1 MAKSWYIVS
10 TYVGY
15 ENKVEETLRLKIESG
30 EISSDVLTS
39 VKVPVED
46 VVEFVKVKNRKTGVE
61 EEKKRT
67 KKVKILPGYI
77 LLELDLPEVG
87 WKETCSVIRRVRGVS
102 GFVGT
107 DPNVRPRP
115 LSMSEA
121 RKLLQLAGELPGE
134 KNVKIKQN
142 YLVGDQVRINEG
154 PFANFNGTV
163 EEILAEKNK
172 LRVLVQIFGRATSVE
187 IEVNQV
193 EKLVK

>member
-1 MAKSWYIVS
+1 MAKSWYIVN
-10 TYVGY
+10 TYTGY
-15 ENKVEETLRLKIESG
+15 ENKVEQTLKLKVESG
-30 EISSDVLTS
+30 EISPDVLTS
-39 VKVPVED
+39 IKVPIEEVI
-46 VVEFVKVKNRKTGVE
+46 EFVKVKNRKTGVE

-67 KKVKILPGYI
+67 KKNKILPGYI
-77 LLELDLPEVG
+77 LLELDLPEIG
-87 WKETCSVIRRVRGVS
+87 WKDACSAIRRIRGVT

-115 LSMSEA
+115 LSTSEA

-134 KNVKIKQN
+134 KNVKIKQI
-142 YLVGDQVRINEG
+142 YVVGDQVRINEG

-187 IEVNQV
+187 IEVGQV

>member
-187 IEVNQV
+187 IEVGQV

>member
-1 MAKSWYIVS
+1 MAKSWYIVN
-10 TYVGY
+10 TYTGY
-15 ENKVEETLRLKIESG
+15 ENKVEQTLKLKVESG
-30 EISSDVLTS
+30 EISPDVLTS
-39 VKVPVED
+39 IKVPIEEVI
-46 VVEFVKVKNRKTGVE
+46 EFVKVKNRKTGVE

-67 KKVKILPGYI
+67 KKNKILPGYI
-77 LLELDLPEVG
+77 LLELDLPEIG
-87 WKETCSVIRRVRGVS
+87 WKDACSAIRRIRGVT

-115 LSMSEA
+115 LSTSEA

-134 KNVKIKQN
+134 KNVKIKQI
-142 YLVGDQVRINEG
+142 YVVGDQVRINEG

-163 EEILAEKNK
+163 EEILVEKNK

-187 IEVNQV
+187 IEVGQV

>member
-15 ENKVEETLRLKIESG
+15 ENKVEETLKLKIESG

-187 IEVNQV
+187 IEVGQV

>member
-1 MAKSWYIVS
+1 MANSWYIVN
-10 TYVGY
+10 TYTGY
-15 ENKVEETLRLKIESG
+15 ENKVEQTLKLKVESG
-30 EISSDVLTS
+30 EISPDVLTS
-39 VKVPVED
+39 IKVPIEEVI
-46 VVEFVKVKNRKTGVE
+46 EFVKVKNRKTGVE

-67 KKVKILPGYI
+67 KKNKILPGYI
-77 LLELDLPEVG
+77 LLELDLPEIG
-87 WKETCSVIRRVRGVS
+87 WKDACSAIRRIRGVT

-115 LSMSEA
+115 LSTSEA

-134 KNVKIKQN
+134 KNVKIKQI
-142 YLVGDQVRINEG
+142 YVVGDQVRINEG

-187 IEVNQV
+187 IEVGQV

>member
-1 MAKSWYIVS
+1 MAKSWYIVN
-10 TYVGY
+10 TYTGY
-15 ENKVEETLRLKIESG
+15 ENKVEQTLKLKVESG
-30 EISSDVLTS
+30 EISPDVLTS
-39 VKVPVED
+39 IKVPIEEVI
-46 VVEFVKVKNRKTGVE
+46 EFVKVKNRKTGVE

-67 KKVKILPGYI
+67 KKNKILPGYI
-77 LLELDLPEVG
+77 LLELDLPEIG
-87 WKETCSVIRRVRGVS
+87 WKDACSAIRRIRGVT

-187 IEVNQV
+187 IEVGQV

>member
-1 MAKSWYIVS
+1 MAKNWYIVS

-15 ENKVEETLRLKIESG
+15 ENKVEQTLRLKIESG
-30 EISSDVLTS
+30 EISSDVVTS
-39 VKVPVED
+39 IKVPVEE

-77 LLELDLPEVG
+77 LLEIDLPEIG
-87 WKETCSVIRRVRGVS
+87 WKDVCSAIRRVRGVS

-107 DPNVRPRP
+107 DPNVRPKP
-115 LSMSEA
+115 LPKSEA
-121 RKLLQLAGELPGE
+121 IKLLQLAGELHGE

-142 YLVGDQVRINEG
+142 YAIGDQVKINEG
-154 PFANFNGTV
+154 PFANFSGSV
-163 EEILAEKNK
+163 EEINAEKNK
-172 LRVLVQIFGRATSVE
+172 LKVLVQIFGRATSVE
-187 IEVNQV
+187 IEATQV

>member
-1 MAKSWYIVS
+1 MAKSWYIVN
-10 TYVGY
+10 TYTGY
-15 ENKVEETLRLKIESG
+15 ENKVEQTLKLKVDSG
-30 EISSDVLTS
+30 EISPDVLTS
-39 VKVPVED
+39 IKVPIEEGI
-46 VVEFVKVKNRKTGVE
+46 EFVKVKNRKTGVE

-67 KKVKILPGYI
+67 KKNKILPGYI
-77 LLELDLPEVG
+77 LLELDLPEIG
-87 WKETCSVIRRVRGVS
+87 WKDACSAIRRIRGVT

-115 LSMSEA
+115 LSTSEA

-134 KNVKIKQN
+134 KNVKIKQI
-142 YLVGDQVRINEG
+142 YVVGDQVRINEG

-163 EEILAEKNK
+163 EEILVEKNK

-187 IEVNQV
+187 IEVGQV

>member
-1 MAKSWYIVS
+1 MAKSWYIVN

-15 ENKVEETLRLKIESG
+15 ENKVEQTLKLKIESG
-30 EISSDVLTS
+30 EISSDILTS

-77 LLELDLPEVG
+77 LLELDLPEIG
-87 WKETCSVIRRVRGVS
+87 WKETCSAIRRVRGVS

-115 LSMSEA
+115 LSNAEA

-142 YLVGDQVRINEG
+142 YVVGDQVRINEG

>member
-1 MAKSWYIVS
+1 MAKSWYIVN
-10 TYVGY
+10 TYTGY
-15 ENKVEETLRLKIESG
+15 ENKVEQTLKVKVESG
-30 EISSDVLTS
+30 EISPDVLTS
-39 VKVPVED
+39 IKVPIEEVI
-46 VVEFVKVKNRKTGVE
+46 EFVKVKNRKTGVE

-67 KKVKILPGYI
+67 KKNKILPGYI
-77 LLELDLPEVG
+77 LLELDLPEIG
-87 WKETCSVIRRVRGVS
+87 WKDACSAIRRIRGVT

-115 LSMSEA
+115 LSTSEA

-134 KNVKIKQN
+134 KNVKIKQI
-142 YLVGDQVRINEG
+142 YVVGDQVRINEG

-187 IEVNQV
+187 IEFGQV

>member
-15 ENKVEETLRLKIESG
+15 ENKVEETLKLKIESG

-77 LLELDLPEVG
+77 LLELDLPEIG

-163 EEILAEKNK
+163 EEILVEKNK

-187 IEVNQV
+187 IEVGQV

>member
-1 MAKSWYIVS
+1 MAKNWYIVN

-15 ENKVEETLRLKIESG
+15 ENKVEQTLKAKIESG
-30 EISSDVLTS
+30 EISSDVLSS
-39 VKVPVED
+39 VKVPVEE
-46 VVEFVKVKNRKTGVE
+46 VMEFVKVKNKKTGVE
-61 EEKKRT
+61 EEKKRS
-67 KKVKILPGYI
+67 KKVKLLPGYI
-77 LLELDLPEVG
+77 LLVIDLPEVG
-87 WKETCSVIRRVRGVS
+87 WKEVCSAIRRVRGVS

-115 LSMSEA
+115 LSSSEA

-142 YLVGDQVRINEG
+142 YVIGDQVKINEG

-187 IEVNQV
+187 IEVNHV

>member
-15 ENKVEETLRLKIESG
+15 ENKVEETLKLKIESG